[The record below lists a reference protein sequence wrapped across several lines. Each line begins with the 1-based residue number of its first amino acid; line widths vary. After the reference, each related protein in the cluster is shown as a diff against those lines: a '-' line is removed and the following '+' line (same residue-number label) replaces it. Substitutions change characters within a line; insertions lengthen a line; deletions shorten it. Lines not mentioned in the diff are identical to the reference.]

1 MSTERRALNLLRWF
15 GLDKDTAGQ
24 LRSRTMARSLLD
36 RYRTIGG
43 PVDAA
48 ADKAVHQGA
57 CYSVLGTLAGG
68 IAAGVVWGAPAWL
81 LGPDVGS

>member
-48 ADKAVHQGA
+48 ATGRAPRRLLL
-57 CYSVLGTLAGG
+57 VLARSRAGSR
-68 IAAGVVWGAPAWL
+68 PAWCGARRRL